1 MPVATARTVSLDGAV
16 GHLVTIQAD
25 VSPGQVRVDLVGR
38 VDQALGEARDRVRM
52 AIINSELDW
61 PATKRVTVLLSP
73 ADLHKRGTHHDLGI
87 ALAVLAAEGSI
98 APELLAHCLFVGEL
112 TLDGSLRSVRGV
124 LPMVLAAREHG
135 ITTVV
140 VPEPQAEE
148 AMMVPG
154 TTVFGVRSLA
164 QAIAVLSGQP
174 LPEAPPV
181 VRSAGANLL
190 HWRGSTRHEDVDLAD
205 VLGMDDARFA
215 LEVAAAGGHHL
226 MLSGPKG
233 AGKTTLAERIPTIL
247 PDLAPEESLELTA
260 IHSLA
265 GVLDPGAGMIVR
277 PPYSAPHH
285 DASKTSIVGGG
296 SGQVRPGE
304 LSRTHAGVLL
314 LDEFPLFRRDVIE
327 ALREPL
333 ENGEIT
339 VARAEEL
346 VTLPARTI
354 LVVAANPCPC
364 GEHRPDVGK
373 DTCRC
378 KPVAL
383 REYRSRL
390 TGPVADRID
399 ITRHV
404 QPLSPHQRVDRFA
417 AREDSATV
425 RARVEAARA
434 RQAERYADTGWR
446 LNAHATGVALRDRWP
461 LTASATRTLDEHV
474 VKGALTNRG
483 AVRVHRLAWTVHDL
497 DPSSTGAP
505 GPAALDV
512 ALRLRQGRPLLDS
525 TVRGRACSA

>member
-1 MPVATARTVSLDGAV
+1 M
-16 GHLVTIQAD
+16 
-25 VSPGQVRVDLVGR
+25 
-38 VDQALGEARDRVRM
+38 
-52 AIINSELDW
+52 
-61 PATKRVTVLLSP
+61 
-73 ADLHKRGTHHDLGI
+73 
-87 ALAVLAAEGSI
+87 
-98 APELLAHCLFVGEL
+98 
-112 TLDGSLRSVRGV
+112 
-124 LPMVLAAREHG
+124 
-135 ITTVV
+135 
-140 VPEPQAEE
+140 
-148 AMMVPG
+148 
-154 TTVFGVRSLA
+154 
-164 QAIAVLSGQP
+164 
-174 LPEAPPV
+174 
-181 VRSAGANLL
+181 VRSAGASLL
-190 HWRGSTRHEDVDLAD
+190 RWRGSTRHEDVDLAD
-205 VLGMDDARFA
+205 VLGMDDARYA

-247 PDLAPEESLELTA
+247 PDLSPEESLELTA

-265 GVLDPGAGMIVR
+265 GVLDPGAGMIMR

-383 REYRSRL
+383 REYRARGLSEIAVYKTWVAENIL
-390 TGPVADRID
+390 TSNSDGD
-399 ITRHV
+399 
-404 QPLSPHQRVDRFA
+404 
-417 AREDSATV
+417 
-425 RARVEAARA
+425 
-434 RQAERYADTGWR
+434 ADTLIFLPLG
-446 LNAHATGVALRDRWP
+446 TTDPEYRDVQNKCVTTHP
-461 LTASATRTLDEHV
+461 VPV
-474 VKGALTNRG
+474 VHNTN
-483 AVRVHRLAWTVHDL
+483 
-497 DPSSTGAP
+497 
-505 GPAALDV
+505 
-512 ALRLRQGRPLLDS
+512 
-525 TVRGRACSA
+525 